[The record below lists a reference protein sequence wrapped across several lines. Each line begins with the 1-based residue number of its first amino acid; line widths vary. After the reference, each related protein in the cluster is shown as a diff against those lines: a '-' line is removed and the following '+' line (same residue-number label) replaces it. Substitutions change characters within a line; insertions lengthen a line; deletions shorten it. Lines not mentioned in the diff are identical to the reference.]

1 MPKTA
6 ALSPIIQTPH
16 IAKRK
21 KPPACDSCK
30 ARRVLCHPTTDG
42 TPCPRCFEK
51 GTKCTTTPVVR
62 GRPPKKDS
70 GSPGTTTSP
79 WPHENS
85 PSAPPSPKD
94 TEMSV
99 FSSSRFVELSPELVR
114 HLFDCF
120 THLPQYNHPMYR
132 RQIVRNALTSISWQ
146 IHLLP
151 PHLKVLAYCAVALS
165 ASISFDSAVIGPGP
179 RPESLADRS
188 VFKHGADLRDY
199 GVRRTPVYQA
209 LCAEALRLACEV
221 NIILE
226 PSEDN
231 AASCFMLQFLFI
243 EPEKSRPWASGY
255 LSHLRI
261 LCDDAW
267 AEENMNAQSAT
278 VWTGYLLME
287 VLETTLNRQPILISS
302 HDQLLIM
309 GPEPLSLQNLF
320 ASIQSVVQKRKEQP
334 LIPFTVLR
342 PYFYHVTRLA
352 RELYEKITGNYARR
366 HPLDESC
373 IMDFISALNH
383 LNAICSL
390 VFNNDDETYPSDAL
404 VCPPPNPPI
413 QLSAGDSSLNLRSCA
428 YIMTLSRT
436 TLVLALH
443 RELVRRAAL
452 PSSSP
457 SIPSSYVTS
466 PARVVQA
473 QAQADQ
479 WAAERIALLARQ
491 VHTMADLAVIEVASA
506 LRTMP
511 SLPHMAHSN
520 RGVVVE
526 WAEYCISEAEANGS
540 VSPERSATMQTLS
553 EALKLIGYSWP
564 LKSGLVERLDGC
576 LRKQR
581 LQEHPSN
588 SIPVQSLVEESMFLD
603 MFPVPLDGDWTSVFT
618 VPPDLGK
625 DFLFVGNG
633 TYL

>member
-1 MPKTA
+1 MN
-6 ALSPIIQTPH
+6 
-16 IAKRK
+16 
-21 KPPACDSCK
+21 
-30 ARRVLCHPTTDG
+30 
-42 TPCPRCFEK
+42 
-51 GTKCTTTPVVR
+51 
-62 GRPPKKDS
+62 S
-70 GSPGTTTSP
+70 G
-79 WPHENS
+79 
-85 PSAPPSPKD
+85 
-94 TEMSV
+94 
-99 FSSSRFVELSPELVR
+99 
-114 HLFDCF
+114 F
-120 THLPQYNHPMYR
+120 THIPQYNHPMFP
-132 RQIVRNALTSISWQ
+132 RQVLRDALTSISWQ

-165 ASISFDSAVIGPGP
+165 ASISFDPAVIGPGP
-179 RPESLADRS
+179 KPNSLADRS

-209 LCAEALRLACEV
+209 LCAEALRLACQV

-231 AASCFMLQFLFI
+231 AASCFLLQFLI

-255 LSHLRI
+255 LSHLRT

-267 AEENMNAQSAT
+267 AEENMNALAAT
-278 VWTGYLLME
+278 VWAGYLSME
-287 VLETTLNRQPILISS
+287 VLETTLNRQPILVSS

-342 PYFYHVTRLA
+342 PCDYSSSSELDRVTQNLFA
-352 RELYEKITGNYARR
+352 DYARR

-390 VFNNDDETYPSDAL
+390 IFNHEDETYPSDSL
-404 VCPPPNPPI
+404 HCPP
-413 QLSAGDSSLNLRSCA
+413 AATDSRLNLRSCA

-443 RELVRRAAL
+443 RELVRRARAL
-452 PSSSP
+452 PSA
-457 SIPSSYVTS
+457 SIPSSFATYTS
-466 PARVVQA
+466 PAQVVQA

-491 VHTMADLAVIEVASA
+491 VHAMADLAVTEVASA

-511 SLPHMAHSN
+511 SLPHMAHSH

-526 WAEYCISEAEANGS
+526 WAEFCISEAEANGS

-564 LKSGLVERLDGC
+564 LPSGLVERLDGF
-576 LRKQR
+576 LQTQR
-581 LQEHPSN
+581 LRQNPSN

-603 MFPVPLDGDWTSVFT
+603 MFPAPLDNNWTSVFT
-618 VPPDLGK
+618 LPPDLGK
-625 DFLFVGNG
+625 EFLFVGNG